1 MLMKNITNISKK
13 YIIFNMKDNIVE
25 VGSKVTKLIAQKN
38 KIQCVTLDK
47 YKEIESNEEN
57 KHNVFLN
64 KDEWRKQCKWNY
76 KKVLYAVETSETQD
90 GNVIYEI
97 KEIKEF
103 MNTLPSILH
112 VQENL
117 DALFKYHNEINN
129 WRYNEFTKKNEFFE
143 KEYDEDK
150 QPAEIFNFFKR
161 NFGEWC
167 PRQDIKET
175 IQEILNNNEY
185 HPIKNWL
192 NNITWD
198 GEDRLETFLIKY
210 YGAKDTKLNRTYFKR
225 WMIAL
230 IKRIFN
236 PGAKFDS
243 MLILA
248 GEKGKKKSSLLYWLG
263 TINGIKY
270 YNEVPDNLKDLN
282 NLIYATKGKMIMTF
296 DDFDDICNKGDIG
309 KIKSFITEQARTAA
323 LKWQHEKN
331 FEITYVLGATTNQ
344 YNMLVDDAAFDERR
358 FWIVKVHPDSEIF
371 DIPDSIKE
379 QLYAEAYYL
388 YRLDP
393 EQKLW
398 IWEPELKQEEI
409 ELQKKYKKASEDPI
423 VEKVTK
429 IFINKYYL
437 PNGNFLNENQFVN
450 AVNGREYEECDG
462 NNFINKEEDYNYIT
476 IIPASWINSVLTEK
490 RSTDRIIQILHTQGF
505 EVKKLSRYRYDGKIQ
520 LTCIQILN
528 QPEYIDE

>member
-1 MLMKNITNISKK
+1 
-13 YIIFNMKDNIVE
+13 MKDNLIE
-25 VGSKVTKLIAQKN
+25 VGKKTTKAEALKN
-38 KIQCVTLDK
+38 KIQCIKEDE
-47 YKEIESNEEN
+47 YKEIEANEN
-57 KHNVFLN
+57 TKHDVFL
-64 KDEWRKQCKWNY
+64 KEEDWRKYCRWSF

-90 GNVIYEI
+90 GNVLYEI

-103 MNTLPSILH
+103 INNLPSILH
-112 VQENL
+112 IQENL
-117 DALFKYHNEINN
+117 DALFKYHPQLNN
-129 WRYNEFTKKNEFFE
+129 WRYNEFTKKNEFFNE
-143 KEYDEDK
+143 EYDEDK
-150 QPAEIFNFFKR
+150 KPAEIFNFFKR

-167 PRQDIKET
+167 PRQDIKEA
-175 IQEILNNNEY
+175 IQETLNNNEY

-192 NNITWD
+192 NSLTWD
-198 GEDRLETFLIKY
+198 GQERLETFLIDY
-210 YGAKDTKLNRTYFKR
+210 YGAQDTKLNRIYFKR

-248 GEKGKKKSSLLYWLG
+248 GEQGKKKSTLLYWLG

-358 FWIVKVHPDSEIF
+358 FWIVKVNPETELF
-371 DIPDSIKE
+371 DIPDNIKE
-379 QLYAEAYYL
+379 QLYAEAYYI
-388 YRLDP
+388 YKQDP

-398 IWEPELKQEEI
+398 IWEQELKQEEI

-423 VEKVTK
+423 VEKVTS

-437 PNGNFLNENQFVN
+437 PNEKFLNENQFIN
-450 AVNGREYEECDG
+450 AINGREYEQHDG
-462 NNFINKEEDYNYIT
+462 NHFISNEDNYHYIS
-476 IIPASWINSVLTEK
+476 IIPISWINSVLPEK
-490 RSTDRIIQILHTQGF
+490 RSADRIIQILHTQGF
-505 EVKKLSRYRYDGKIQ
+505 KVKKLTRHRYDGKIQ
-520 LTCIQILN
+520 LTCVQIEN
-528 QPEYIDE
+528 QPEFIDD